1 MEIDITKVNE
11 FTLRIENKIYKVKLV
26 DTLKG
31 GEFVFEI
38 LEGILNKSALNV
50 KGEVKFNFEG
60 KQYSFEGHVYYLNPK
75 KVVIS
80 KTTSIVT
87 NERTEARTEV
97 SVLPCTIIEKRHAFL
112 LENEKV
118 IKGNI
123 LDLSRKGAKIEVK
136 EPLKD
141 SKKYVLETK
150 LGRKEFSAVFQIR
163 SSKMKEKNYIY
174 GILFE
179 EMSQASE
186 KAINRYID
194 ELEGKEMGKE
204 IESIDLSQLWNK
216 YKKEEGK

>member
-1 MEIDITKVNE
+1 MTNG
-11 FTLRIENKIYKVKLV
+11 R
-26 DTLKG
+26 
-31 GEFVFEI
+31 
-38 LEGILNKSALNV
+38 LE
-50 KGEVKFNFEG
+50 
-60 KQYSFEGHVYYLNPK
+60 
-75 KVVIS
+75 
-80 KTTSIVT
+80 T
-87 NERTEARTEV
+87 RTEV
-97 SVLPCTIIEKRHAFL
+97 SVLPCTIIEKRHTFL

-163 SSKMKEKNYIY
+163 SSKIKERSYIY

-179 EMSQASE
+179 EMNQASE

-216 YKKEEGK
+216 YKKEEGR